1 MTLTWAI
8 TSLDIIKT
16 DIDNRQI
23 VRNIGWK
30 LTGTDSGVSYTE
42 NGKATNLALPSGTYT
57 EYDSLTESDVIG
69 WLKSHLGSSE
79 VTFIENKVTEEVN
92 SLLYSIEVEE
102 NKTLPW

>member
-30 LTGTDSGVSYTE
+30 LTGTDSGVSYITT
-42 NGKATNLALPSGTYT
+42 GKATNLALPSGTYT
-57 EYDSLTESDVIG
+57 EYASLTESDVIG

-79 VTFIENKVTEEVN
+79 VTLIENKVTEEVN
-92 SLLYSIEVEE
+92 SLLYSVEVEE
-102 NKTLPW
+102 NSTLPW

>member
-23 VRNIGWK
+23 VRNIAWK

-57 EYDSLTESDVIG
+57 ESASLTESDVIG